1 MKARHL
7 RLIGDLT
14 PGDAREILDL
24 AHDLKARRQAG
35 ELSQALSGRT
45 VALIFHKPSLRT
57 RVSFEAALNEL
68 GASGLYLTQ
77 QELGVGSREAAKDAA
92 LVLSRYVTAIVIR
105 TFGQENVEE
114 LARHASVPVVNA
126 LSDQEHPCQALG
138 DFLTIEEQAGK
149 LAGVRLGYVGDSN
162 NVARSLASLAL
173 RLGVEFTVAS
183 PAGYQLTEEFLRSAR
198 VGLKKPA
205 GSVTVVADP
214 VGAVR
219 DADFIYTDVWASMGQ
234 EAEAAQRRAVFQPYQ
249 LNEELLAK
257 APRGAKVMH
266 CLPAKRG
273 QEITDAVIDGPQSIV
288 YEQAENRLHAQKA
301 LLWLLLVGREAE
313 VPEAQITPTPP
324 L

>member
-1 MKARHL
+1 
-7 RLIGDLT
+7 
-14 PGDAREILDL
+14 
-24 AHDLKARRQAG
+24 
-35 ELSQALSGRT
+35 
-45 VALIFHKPSLRT
+45 V
-57 RVSFEAALNEL
+57 ALNEL

-92 LVLSRYVTAIVIR
+92 LVLSRYVAAIVIR
-105 TFGQENVEE
+105 TFGQENVDE

-149 LAGVRLGYVGDSN
+149 LAGVRLGYLGDSN

-173 RLGVEFTVAS
+173 RTGVRFTVAS
-183 PAGYQLTEEFLRSAR
+183 PVGYQLTEEFVRSAR
-198 VGLKKPA
+198 VGVTSGVGSA
-205 GSVTVVADP
+205 GSVTVTADP
-214 VGAVR
+214 VQAVR

-234 EAEAAQRRAVFQPYQ
+234 EAEAAERRRIFHPYQ

-288 YEQAENRLHAQKA
+288 YDQAENRLHAQKA
-301 LLWLLLVGREAE
+301 LLSLLLVGRERRAS
-313 VPEAQITPTPP
+313 
-324 L
+324 